1 MNTRIVTSIP
11 FVSLRPMHH
20 ATNLS
25 DYEFD
30 PLQST
35 TVVLSAPAMEW
46 AVQICQQVTS
56 GQQWATFL
64 QAIALRGVQDWL
76 ESGATGLRFTYDLT
90 QPPIFGVQGEV
101 NGFRLCIVPQGIVSD
116 GQVTIPRSTLDDAQ
130 GFAHLYLLAAVQE
143 EADQVTILCGLRRDR
158 LLAQRDTLVPANED
172 TYAVPLAYFDTSPE
186 EMLLYLNCLNPTQ
199 LETAAQTTPSRSPS
213 QGVINVGRW
222 LSDRLDTLADTVAST
237 LTWALLPPLSVSHAM
252 MSGHTPAEA
261 LETVLRELEPAGVV
275 IPPMARGA
283 YTDLQTAGVPLRLY
297 ALTWT
302 HLEGPQPEWCLF
314 LVLGP
319 APGEQLLPGTR
330 LMVRDAAT
338 VLADSILSPN
348 QSANHLY
355 AQVFGTWDEAFA
367 VSVEL
372 PNGSTVSWPPFVFQP
387 EEG

>member
-1 MNTRIVTSIP
+1 NTRIVTSVP
-11 FVSLRPMHH
+11 FVSQRPMHQTTH
-20 ATNLS
+20 LS

-30 PLQST
+30 PLHPT
-35 TVVLSAPAMEW
+35 TVLLSAPAMEW

-64 QAIALRGVQDWL
+64 QAMALQGVQDWL
-76 ESGATGLRFTYDLT
+76 ESGATGLRFTYDRT
-90 QPPIFGVQGEV
+90 QPPGFGIQGEV

-116 GQVTIPRSTLDDAQ
+116 GQVTIPRSTLDDVQ

-143 EADQVTILCGLRRDR
+143 EADQVTMLCGLRRDR
-158 LLAQRDTLVPANED
+158 LLAQRDTLIPADGD
-172 TYAVPLAYFDTSPE
+172 TYTVPLAYFDTSPE

-199 LETAAQTTPSRSPS
+199 LETAAQTAPSRSLN
-213 QGVINVGRW
+213 QGFINVGRW
-222 LSDRLDTLADTVAST
+222 LSDRIDALSDTVTST
-237 LTWALLPPLSVSHAM
+237 LNWALLPPLSVSHAM
-252 MSGHTPAEA
+252 MSGHAPAEA

-283 YTDLQTAGVPLRLY
+283 YTDLQPAGVPLRLY

-302 HLEGPQPEWCLF
+302 EMAGPQPEWCLF

-319 APGEQLLPGTR
+319 TPGEPLLPGTR

-338 VLADSILSPN
+338 VLADSSLSPN

-372 PNGSTVSWPPFVFQP
+372 PNGSTMSWPPFVFQP